1 MKIEDFKKARPLIL
15 ELSSVRYELD
25 FLLKSENDNFSWVE
39 DILIRPE
46 FRKSF
51 SNLKEELIK
60 ILIEK
65 KELLESEVTKI

>member
-1 MKIEDFKKARPLIL
+1 MNIEDFKKAKPLIL

-39 DILIRPE
+39 DILVRPE